1 MFIEFQVANFRSFRD
16 LQKFSMR
23 ASPKRPNDHGL
34 DETNVF
40 VEGGFRSL
48 RTKAIYGS
56 NASGKSN
63 FIKAIGAFNQ
73 MVNRSVID
81 EDVTRRIWSERFQ
94 LINDWDDQ
102 PIFFQYVFSKNG
114 ETFRYG
120 FEILKSSV
128 NCEWLFQTRDEQ
140 KEEELFFRNKSELKV
155 KSDHLQGSLEEFKN
169 SVVSRSNELYR
180 QDSLFI
186 TAAALA
192 GNRLAGL
199 IRNEIRET
207 WVINGLY
214 RSNIESGLAFQILD
228 SGTDQEK
235 DALKKWLQ
243 AADTGIEDIELKDI
257 PHSGGTKEK
266 DVFSV
271 HPIFDEN
278 GNRVAQLSASFEE
291 WESSGSIKLLSLG
304 AVVLDALRHGRILVL
319 DELEAR
325 LHPNLTLKIVSLFN
339 NQATNPK
346 NAQFIFA
353 THDTGL
359 LRRADLRRDQISLVN
374 KDRYGISE
382 LSTLIE
388 FKGVR
393 KDSSYEKE
401 YLNGTYSAVPF
412 LDALDHIQMQNT
424 GK

>member
-1 MFIEFQVANFRSFRD
+1 M
-16 LQKFSMR
+16 QKFTMR

-34 DETNVF
+34 DENNVF
-40 VEGGFRSL
+40 EEGGFRLL

-63 FIKAIGAFNQ
+63 FIKAIGAFNA

-81 EDVTRRIWSERFQ
+81 EEITRRIWNERFQ
-94 LINDWDDQ
+94 LISDWDDQ
-102 PIFFQYVFSKNG
+102 PIFFQYIFSKNG

-120 FEILKSSV
+120 FEILKDSV
-128 NCEWLFQTRDEQ
+128 NCEWLFQTGD
-140 KEEELFFRNKSELKV
+140 KEEKELFFRNKTELKIN
-155 KSDHLQGSLEEFKN
+155 SDHFDGSLEEFRN
-169 SVVSRSNELYR
+169 GAISRSNELYR
-180 QDSLFI
+180 RDSLFI
-186 TAAALA
+186 TSAALA

-199 IRNEIRET
+199 IRNEIRDT

-214 RSNIESGLAFQILD
+214 QSNIETGFAYQVLD
-228 SGTDQEK
+228 NGTEQERE
-235 DALKKWLQ
+235 ALKQWLR
-243 AADTGIEDIELKDI
+243 AADTGIENIELKDI
-257 PHSGGTKEK
+257 PHSGGKKEK
-266 DVFSV
+266 DIFSV
-271 HPIFDEN
+271 HPVFDED
-278 GNRVAQLSASFEE
+278 GNLLTQLSVSFEK

-304 AVVLDALRHGRILVL
+304 AVVLDALRHGKTLVL

-339 NQATNPK
+339 NESTNPK

-412 LDALDHIQMQNT
+412 LDALDHIQMQNA
-424 GK
+424 GE

>member
-1 MFIEFQVANFRSFRD
+1 MFIEFQVGNFRSFRD
-16 LQKFSMR
+16 IQKFTMR

-34 DETNVF
+34 DENNVF
-40 VEGGFRSL
+40 EEGGFRLL

-63 FIKAIGAFNQ
+63 FIKAIGAFNL

-81 EDVTRRIWSERFQ
+81 EEITRRIWNERFQ
-94 LINDWDDQ
+94 LISDWDDQ
-102 PIFFQYVFSKNG
+102 PIFFQYIFSKNG

-120 FEILKSSV
+120 FEILKDTV
-128 NCEWLFQTRDEQ
+128 NCEWLFQTGDE
-140 KEEELFFRNKSELKV
+140 EEKELFFRNKTELKIN
-155 KSDHLQGSLEEFKN
+155 SDHFDGSLEEFRN
-169 SVVSRSNELYR
+169 GAISRSNELYR
-180 QDSLFI
+180 RDSLFI
-186 TAAALA
+186 TSAALA

-199 IRNEIRET
+199 IRNEIRDT

-214 RSNIESGLAFQILD
+214 QSNIEAGFAYQVLD
-228 SGTDQEK
+228 NGSVQERE
-235 DALKKWLQ
+235 ALKQWLR
-243 AADTGIEDIELKDI
+243 AADTGIENIELKDI
-257 PHSGGTKEK
+257 PHSGGKKEK
-266 DVFSV
+266 DIFSV
-271 HPIFDEN
+271 HPVFDED
-278 GNRVAQLSASFEE
+278 GNLLTQLSVSFEK
-291 WESSGSIKLLSLG
+291 WESSGSIKLLGLG
-304 AVVLDALRHGRILVL
+304 AVVLDALRHGKTLVL

-339 NQATNPK
+339 NESTNPK
-346 NAQFIFA
+346 SAQFIFA

-374 KDRYGISE
+374 KDRFGISE

-424 GK
+424 GE

>member
-1 MFIEFQVANFRSFRD
+1 
-16 LQKFSMR
+16 MR

-34 DETNVF
+34 DEKNVF
-40 VEGGFRSL
+40 VESGFRLL

-63 FIKAIGAFNQ
+63 FIKAIGAFNL

-81 EDVTRRIWSERFQ
+81 EEVTRRIWNERFQ
-94 LINDWDDQ
+94 LISDWDDQ
-102 PIFFQYVFSKNG
+102 PIFFQYIFSKNG
-114 ETFRYG
+114 EIFRYG

-128 NCEWLFQTRDEQ
+128 NCEWLFQTGDE
-140 KEEELFFRNKSELKV
+140 EEKELFFRNKTELRIN
-155 KSDHLQGSLEEFKN
+155 SDHLQSSLEEFRKGA
-169 SVVSRSNELYR
+169 VSRSNELYR
-180 QDSLFI
+180 RDSLFI

-214 RSNIESGLAFQILD
+214 MSNIETGFAYQVLD
-228 SGTDQEK
+228 SGTEQEK
-235 DALKKWLQ
+235 EALKQWLQ
-243 AADTGIEDIELKDI
+243 AADTGIENIELKDI
-257 PHSGGTKEK
+257 PIAGGKKEK

-271 HPIFDEN
+271 HPVFDED
-278 GNRVAQLSASFEE
+278 GNRVTQLSVSFEE

-304 AVVLDALRHGRILVL
+304 AVVLDALRHGKTLVL

-339 NQATNPK
+339 NESTNPK

>member
-1 MFIEFQVANFRSFRD
+1 MFIEFQIGNFRSFRD
-16 LQKFSMR
+16 IQKFAMR

-34 DETNVF
+34 DEKNVF
-40 VEGGFRSL
+40 VESGFRLL

-63 FIKAIGAFNQ
+63 FIKAIGAFNL

-81 EDVTRRIWSERFQ
+81 EEITHRIWNERFQ
-94 LINDWDDQ
+94 LISDWDDQ
-102 PIFFQYVFSKNG
+102 PIFFQYIFLKNG

-120 FEILKSSV
+120 FEILKDAV
-128 NCEWLFQTRDEQ
+128 NCEWLFHTGDE
-140 KEEELFFRNKSELKV
+140 EEKELFFRNKTELKIN
-155 KSDHLQGSLEEFKN
+155 SDHFESSLEEFRN
-169 SVVSRSNELYR
+169 GTISQSNELYR
-180 QDSLFI
+180 RDSLFI

-199 IRNEIRET
+199 IRNEIRDT

-214 RSNIESGLAFQILD
+214 QSNIEAGFAYQVLNN
-228 SGTDQEK
+228 GTEQERE
-235 DALKKWLQ
+235 ALKQWLR
-243 AADTGIEDIELKDI
+243 AADTGIENIELKDI
-257 PHSGGTKEK
+257 PHSGGKKEK

-271 HPIFDEN
+271 HPIFDDD
-278 GNRVAQLSASFEE
+278 GSLVTQLSVSFEK

-304 AVVLDALRHGRILVL
+304 AVVLDALRHGKTLVL

-339 NQATNPK
+339 NESTNPK

-359 LRRADLRRDQISLVN
+359 LRRADLRRDQISLLN

-382 LSTLIE
+382 LTTLIE

-412 LDALDHIQMQNT
+412 LDALDHIQMQNP

>member
-1 MFIEFQVANFRSFRD
+1 M
-16 LQKFSMR
+16 QKFTMR

-34 DETNVF
+34 DENNVF
-40 VEGGFRSL
+40 EDGGFRLL

-63 FIKAIGAFNQ
+63 FIKAIGAFNA

-81 EDVTRRIWSERFQ
+81 EEITRRIWNDRFQ
-94 LINDWDDQ
+94 LISDWDDQ
-102 PIFFQYVFSKNG
+102 PMFFQYVFSKNG

-120 FEILKSSV
+120 FEILKNCV
-128 NCEWLFQTRDEQ
+128 NCEWLFKGDN
-140 KEEELFFRNKSELKV
+140 KEEKELFFRNKTELKIN
-155 KSDHLQGSLEEFKN
+155 SDDLHSSLEEFKN
-169 SVVSRSNELYR
+169 VAISGNNELFR
-180 QDSLFI
+180 RDSLFI
-186 TAAALA
+186 TSAALA

-199 IRNEIRET
+199 IRNEIRDT
-207 WVINGLY
+207 RVINGLY
-214 RSNIESGLAFQILD
+214 RSNIEVGFAYHVLEN
-228 SGTDQEK
+228 GTDQEK
-235 DALKKWLQ
+235 EALKQWLQ
-243 AADTGIEDIELKDI
+243 AADTGIEGIELKDI
-257 PHSGGTKEK
+257 PHAGGKKAK
-266 DVFSV
+266 DLFSI
-271 HPIFDEN
+271 HPVYDDN
-278 GNRVAQLSASFEE
+278 GNRVTQLSVPFDE
-291 WESSGSIKLLSLG
+291 WESSGSSKLLSLG
-304 AVVLDALRHGRILVL
+304 AVVLDALRYGKTLVV

-339 NQATNPK
+339 NESTNPK
-346 NAQFIFA
+346 SAQFIFA

-374 KDRYGISE
+374 KDRFGISE

-412 LDALDHIQMQNT
+412 LDALDRIQMQNT

>member
-1 MFIEFQVANFRSFRD
+1 MFIEFQIGNFRSFRD
-16 LQKFSMR
+16 MQKFTMR

-34 DETNVF
+34 DENNVF
-40 VEGGFRSL
+40 EEGGFRLL

-63 FIKAIGAFNQ
+63 FIKAIGAFNA

-81 EDVTRRIWSERFQ
+81 EEITRRIWNERFQ
-94 LINDWDDQ
+94 LISDWDDQ
-102 PIFFQYVFSKNG
+102 PIFFQYIFSKNG

-120 FEILKSSV
+120 FEILKDSV
-128 NCEWLFQTRDEQ
+128 NCEWLFQTGD
-140 KEEELFFRNKSELKV
+140 KEEKELFFRNKTELKIN
-155 KSDHLQGSLEEFKN
+155 SDHFDGSLEEFRN
-169 SVVSRSNELYR
+169 GAISRSNELYR
-180 QDSLFI
+180 RDSLFI
-186 TAAALA
+186 TSAALA

-199 IRNEIRET
+199 IRNEIRDT

-214 RSNIESGLAFQILD
+214 QSNIETGFAYQVLD
-228 SGTDQEK
+228 NGTEQERE
-235 DALKKWLQ
+235 ALKQWLR
-243 AADTGIEDIELKDI
+243 AADTGIENIELKDI
-257 PHSGGTKEK
+257 PHSGGKKEK
-266 DVFSV
+266 DIFSV
-271 HPIFDEN
+271 HPVFDED
-278 GNRVAQLSASFEE
+278 GNLLTQLSVSFEK

-304 AVVLDALRHGRILVL
+304 AVVLDALRHGKTLVL

-339 NQATNPK
+339 NESTNPK

-412 LDALDHIQMQNT
+412 LDALDHIQMQNA
-424 GK
+424 GE